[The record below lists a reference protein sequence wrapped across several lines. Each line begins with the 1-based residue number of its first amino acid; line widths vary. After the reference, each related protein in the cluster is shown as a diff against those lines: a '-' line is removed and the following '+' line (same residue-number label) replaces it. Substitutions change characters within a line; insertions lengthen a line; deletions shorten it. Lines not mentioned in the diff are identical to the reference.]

1 MGCFIECVLDIVH
14 KPEHFRLEYQIL
26 RKIILAALPI
36 LQEKQAGSSGVF
48 YMRVLFEL
56 LFSELDFLA

>member
-26 RKIILAALPI
+26 RKIILAALTI
-36 LQEKQAGSSGVF
+36 LQEKQAGSSGVH

-56 LFSELDFLA
+56 PFSELDFLA